1 MGLPIYLPTI
11 RQRPDDRRREAQ
23 QNGMRKDHVMTRI
36 LIATIALAGVA
47 GYAAAQEAPTFEST
61 YSAKVDD
68 QGAEKKGGFW
78 DFFGSRG
85 MGGAEVAQPIRD
97 EDYSGK

>member
-61 YSAKVDD
+61 YSAKVED

-85 MGGAEVAQPIRD
+85 MGGGEVAQPIRD